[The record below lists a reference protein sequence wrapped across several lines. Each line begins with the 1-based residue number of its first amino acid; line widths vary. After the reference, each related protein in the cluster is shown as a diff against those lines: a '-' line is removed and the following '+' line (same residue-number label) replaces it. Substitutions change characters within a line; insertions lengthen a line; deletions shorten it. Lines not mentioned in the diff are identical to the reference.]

1 MNRNIVIISLIFLAV
16 ITRLLPHPPN
26 FTPITGIALFAVNSF
41 ADKKLAFLL
50 PLLCMIVTDFFIGFH
65 SIVPFVYLSI
75 VGISCI
81 GYVSK
86 KISSVTILKSSLLFF
101 IISNFGVW
109 LVGYPSS
116 IAGFLACYTMALPFF
131 VNTILG
137 DFFFY
142 YALNFSFS
150 KIENR
155 FLASV
160 S

>member
-1 MNRNIVIISLIFLAV
+1 MNRNIIIISLIFLAV

-26 FTPITGIALFAVNSF
+26 FTPITGIALFAVKSF

-75 VGISCI
+75 IGISFI

-86 KISSVTILKSSLLFF
+86 KINSVTILKSSLLFF

-109 LVGYPSS
+109 LVGYPNS

-142 YALNFSFS
+142 YVLNFSFS

>member
-26 FTPITGIALFAVNSF
+26 FTPITGIALFAVNRFS
-41 ADKKLAFLL
+41 DKKLAFSL
-50 PLLCMIVTDFFIGFH
+50 PLLCMVVTDFFIGFH
-65 SIVPFVYLSI
+65 LIVPFVYLSI
-75 VGISCI
+75 IGISCV
-81 GYVSK
+81 GYFSK
-86 KISSVTILKSSLLFF
+86 KISNFTILKSSLLFF

-109 LVGYPSS
+109 LVGYPNSF
-116 IAGFLACYTMALPFF
+116 AGFLACYTMALPFF

>member
-1 MNRNIVIISLIFLAV
+1 MNRNIIIISLIFLAV

-109 LVGYPSS
+109 LVGYPNS

>member
-1 MNRNIVIISLIFLAV
+1 MNRNIIIISLIFLAV

-109 LVGYPSS
+109 LVGYPNS

-131 VNTILG
+131 INTILG

-150 KIENR
+150 KLENR
-155 FLASV
+155 FLASI

>member
-26 FTPITGIALFAVNSF
+26 FTPITGIALFAVNRFS
-41 ADKKLAFLL
+41 DKKLAFLL

-65 SIVPFVYLSI
+65 LIVPFVYLSI
-75 VGISCI
+75 IGISCV
-81 GYVSK
+81 GYFSK
-86 KISSVTILKSSLLFF
+86 KISISTILKSSILFF

-109 LVGYPSS
+109 LVGYPNS

>member
-1 MNRNIVIISLIFLAV
+1 MNRNIIIISLIFLAV

-26 FTPITGIALFAVNSF
+26 FTPITGIALFAVNRFS
-41 ADKKLAFLL
+41 DKRLAFSL

-75 VGISCI
+75 IGISCI
-81 GYVSK
+81 GYFSK
-86 KISSVTILKSSLLFF
+86 KIISVTILKSSLLFF

-109 LVGYPSS
+109 LVGYPNS

-137 DFFFY
+137 DFF
-142 YALNFSFS
+142 LSL
-150 KIENR
+150 IHI
-155 FLASV
+155 
-160 S
+160 

>member
-26 FTPITGIALFAVNSF
+26 FTPITGIALFAVSRF
-41 ADKKLAFLL
+41 SDKKLAFSL

-75 VGISCI
+75 IGISCV
-81 GYVSK
+81 GYFSK

-109 LVGYPSS
+109 LVGYPNS
-116 IAGFLACYTMALPFF
+116 ITGLLSCYTMALPFF

-137 DFFFY
+137 DF
-142 YALNFSFS
+142 LSLIHIS
-150 KIENR
+150 EPTR
-155 FLASV
+155 R
-160 S
+160 

>member
-26 FTPITGIALFAVNSF
+26 FTPITGIALFAVNRFS
-41 ADKKLAFLL
+41 DKKLAFSL

-75 VGISCI
+75 IGISCV
-81 GYVSK
+81 GYFSK
-86 KISSVTILKSSLLFF
+86 KVSNSTILKSSLLFF
-101 IISNFGVW
+101 VISNFGVW
-109 LVGYPSS
+109 LVGYPNS
-116 IAGFLACYTMALPFF
+116 IAGFLSCYTVALPFF

>member
-1 MNRNIVIISLIFLAV
+1 MNRNVVIISLIFLAV

-26 FTPITGIALFAVNSF
+26 FTPITGIALFAVNRFS
-41 ADKKLAFLL
+41 DKKLAFSL
-50 PLLCMIVTDFFIGFH
+50 PLLCMIATDFFIGFH

-75 VGISCI
+75 IGISCI
-81 GYVSK
+81 GYFSK

-109 LVGYPSS
+109 LVGYPNS

>member
-1 MNRNIVIISLIFLAV
+1 MNRNIIIISLIFLAV

-26 FTPITGIALFAVNSF
+26 FTPITGIALFAVNRF

-109 LVGYPSS
+109 LVGYPNS

-131 VNTILG
+131 INTILG

-150 KIENR
+150 KLENR
-155 FLASV
+155 FLASI

>member
-1 MNRNIVIISLIFLAV
+1 MNRNIIIISLIFLAV

-26 FTPITGIALFAVNSF
+26 FTPITGIALFAVNRF

-109 LVGYPSS
+109 LVGYPNS

>member
-26 FTPITGIALFAVNSF
+26 FTPITGIALFAVNRF
-41 ADKKLAFLL
+41 ADKKLAFSL

-75 VGISCI
+75 IGISCV
-81 GYVSK
+81 GYFSK
-86 KISSVTILKSSLLFF
+86 KISNSTILKSSILFF

-109 LVGYPSS
+109 LVGYPNS

>member
-1 MNRNIVIISLIFLAV
+1 MNRNIIIISLIFLAV

-26 FTPITGIALFAVNSF
+26 FTPITGIALFAVNRFS
-41 ADKKLAFLL
+41 DKKLAFSL
-50 PLLCMIVTDFFIGFH
+50 PLLCMVVTDFFIGFH
-65 SIVPFVYLSI
+65 LIVPFVYLSI
-75 VGISCI
+75 IGISCV
-81 GYVSK
+81 GYFSN

>member
-109 LVGYPSS
+109 LVGYPNS

-142 YALNFSFS
+142 YVLNFSFS

>member
-26 FTPITGIALFAVNSF
+26 FTPITGIALFAVNTFS
-41 ADKKLAFLL
+41 DKKLAFLL

-75 VGISCI
+75 IGISCV
-81 GYVSK
+81 GYFSN
-86 KISSVTILKSSLLFF
+86 KISSVTILKSSFLFF

-109 LVGYPSS
+109 LVGYPNS

>member
-1 MNRNIVIISLIFLAV
+1 MNRNVVIISLIFLAV

-26 FTPITGIALFAVNSF
+26 FTPITGIALFAVNRFS
-41 ADKKLAFLL
+41 DKKLAFSL

-75 VGISCI
+75 IGISCI
-81 GYVSK
+81 GYFS
-86 KISSVTILKSSLLFF
+86 TILKSSILFF

-109 LVGYPSS
+109 LVGYPNS

>member
-26 FTPITGIALFAVNSF
+26 FTPITGIALFAVNRFS
-41 ADKKLAFLL
+41 DKKLAFSL

-65 SIVPFVYLSI
+65 LIVPFVYLSI
-75 VGISCI
+75 IGISCV
-81 GYVSK
+81 GYFSK
-86 KISSVTILKSSLLFF
+86 KISNFTILKSSLLFF

-109 LVGYPSS
+109 LVGYPNSF
-116 IAGFLACYTMALPFF
+116 AGFLACYTMALPFF